1 MIETRVTEKQF
12 RKIFLKKIQK
22 NLLGYQKGF
31 YLCGPKRSANIE
43 TLPQK
48 WGSYKEFIDR
58 KEARK

>member
-1 MIETRVTEKQF
+1 MIEIRVTEKQF

-31 YLCGPKRSANIE
+31 YLCGPKRSTNNE

-48 WGSYKEFIDR
+48 
-58 KEARK
+58 